1 MKHSSITIDDSGVH
15 VHRSRLAGSLQPDLS
30 VGADQLLG
38 WRVSAPTDSAPGWI
52 HFLIKDANA
61 NQFVHSFNESL
72 TIPTSIQFYPGD
84 QEEFMLVDTKLA
96 NLQAGYPLED
106 AEVSVAEWAD
116 GVASEKKKLE
126 QAPEQNTTQTSAQSS
141 GAKKNKRRAPW
152 ARVATPD
159 EVPEQNKKADVDNPL
174 YGQTVVVTGDV
185 EPHTKGEVWDM
196 IAEAGGSVAKNVTKK
211 TTLLIVGEWAT
222 MTSKEKRARELQEQ
236 GQELEI
242 WQFEEFLKT
251 LEK

>member
-116 GVASEKKKLE
+116 GVASEKKEIGTGARAEYDADISTKQRREKE
-126 QAPEQNTTQTSAQSS
+126 QTARTMGARCNPRRSS
-141 GAKKNKRRAPW
+141 GAEQESGRRQSA
-152 ARVATPD
+152 V
-159 EVPEQNKKADVDNPL
+159 
-174 YGQTVVVTGDV
+174 
-185 EPHTKGEVWDM
+185 
-196 IAEAGGSVAKNVTKK
+196 
-211 TTLLIVGEWAT
+211 
-222 MTSKEKRARELQEQ
+222 RANRR
-236 GQELEI
+236 GY
-242 WQFEEFLKT
+242 WRC
-251 LEK
+251 